1 MKIQPIYGTTENGTL
16 DILGKWLNGCKV
28 SAIKMLVLHISINK
42 PDTPNNNEQMAKETI
57 EKYIED
63 NF

>member
-1 MKIQPIYGTTENGTL
+1 MQPIYGTTESGTL
-16 DILGKWLNGCKV
+16 DILDKWLNNKKDL
-28 SAIKMLVLHISINK
+28 AIKMLILHISVNK
-42 PDTPNNNEQMAKETI
+42 PDTPNNNELMARETI